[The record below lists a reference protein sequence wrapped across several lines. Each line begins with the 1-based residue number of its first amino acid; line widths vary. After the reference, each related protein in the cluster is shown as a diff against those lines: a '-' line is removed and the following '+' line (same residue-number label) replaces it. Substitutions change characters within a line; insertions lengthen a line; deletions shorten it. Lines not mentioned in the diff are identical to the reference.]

1 MLLEIQL
8 TSLPRV
14 EMLGQVRRG
23 MGWGHTVERVQPNLM
38 VIVREG
44 DMRFTTPAGVFPLK
58 RDDFLFL
65 PSGTAYYRVESQ
77 AGCRYEFI
85 HFLLDHPAVSLG
97 EGLRPH
103 AETEKKAVRPR
114 PRPYSLPLSE
124 PESLM
129 LPLSGALGREAEKVW
144 SLIAE
149 CDMDRY
155 EITPNRKLRIDLR
168 FASLLCML
176 EVSAQQAPVEAF
188 PATLSRIL
196 FYLNEHYM
204 EPVTLSS
211 LSENFHL
218 SRQYIMRL
226 FRRHLQTTVTHY
238 IQQVKLA
245 HAQELLRYSTF
256 RVQEVAD
263 MLGFSSAYYFCR
275 LFRAHFG
282 ITPTAFINSVKEG
295 RGNAVRPPDRNGRG
309 DPKPVRNDDSCF
321 GEGSRSK

>member
-1 MLLEIQL
+1 MLLQIRL

-23 MGWGHTVERVQPNLM
+23 MGWEHTVERVMPNVL

-44 DMRFTTPAGVFPLK
+44 DMRFSTPAGVFPLTA
-58 RDDFLFL
+58 DDFIFL
-65 PSGTAYYRVESQ
+65 PAEGRSPVVSEG
-77 AGCRYEFI
+77 GCRYEFI
-85 HFLLDHPAVSLG
+85 HFLLDAPGVPMG
-97 EGLRPH
+97 EEAKTN
-103 AETEKKAVRPR
+103 AEAKKKTVLQK

-129 LPLSGALGREAEKVW
+129 LPLRGELGREAEKVW

-176 EVSAQQAPVEAF
+176 EVSAQPAPAEAV
-188 PATLSRIL
+188 PSTLARIL

-204 EPVTLSS
+204 EPLTLSS
-211 LSENFHL
+211 LSDAFHL

-282 ITPTAFINSVKEG
+282 MTPTAFIHSAKE
-295 RGNAVRPPDRNGRG
+295 
-309 DPKPVRNDDSCF
+309 
-321 GEGSRSK
+321 SRK